1 MQMKIPLSLSRCI
14 EWCKGHPL
22 WAAVFG
28 AVAAYWIGFR
38 IYYCSIEGC
47 THPAN
52 WWFHLE
58 DEPQATWLGSLG
70 ALTAVWWGFFLFSRD
85 RREKRELARK
95 RAMPV
100 AEALD
105 EELKGVL
112 AHFAQLGA
120 QSPQAT
126 SALQLQIKKGSIGAI
141 GIPKLEGASTNLAF
155 LECISGDAAD
165 QLFTALH
172 SIRRYNEF
180 AGKQGANS
188 GDAGSA
194 ARDLLSQYHN
204 IEREVGEF
212 RAALSKYRVLPQIES
227 QASAGHD

>member
-1 MQMKIPLSLSRCI
+1 MKIPLSLSRYI
-14 EWCKGHPL
+14 EWCKDHPL
-22 WAAVFG
+22 WASGIG

-100 AEALD
+100 AEALY
-105 EELKGVL
+105 EELQGVL
-112 AHFAQLGA
+112 DHFARLGA
-120 QSPQAT
+120 ESSEAT
-126 SALQLQIKKGSIGAI
+126 LALQLQIKKGAIGAI
-141 GIPKLEGASTNLAF
+141 GIPNLEGASTNLAF
-155 LECISGDAAD
+155 LECISGEDVD

-188 GDAGSA
+188 GDAESA
-194 ARDLLSQYHN
+194 AGDLLSQYHN
-204 IEREVGEF
+204 IKREVDEL
-212 RAALSKYRVLPQIES
+212 RAALSKYQVLPQIES
-227 QASAGHD
+227 RAPAGHD